1 MASGKASKTKEEEA
15 AAGEEEEEEE
25 EAAEEEEEE
34 EEEEA
39 ENKGE
44 KKDVKVR
51 KSANDQI
58 QTKAPMKDKE
68 AKDAIAE
75 FMERQNRPYSV
86 QNILDHFQQRIKKV
100 AC

>member
-1 MASGKASKTKEEEA
+1 MTSGKASKTKEEEA
-15 AAGEEEEEEE
+15 AGEEEEEEEE
-25 EAAEEEEEE
+25 EAADEEEEE

-39 ENKGE
+39 ESKGE

-75 FMERQNRPYSV
+75 FMER
-86 QNILDHFQQRIKKV
+86 
-100 AC
+100 

>member
-1 MASGKASKTKEEEA
+1 MASGKASKTKEDGA
-15 AAGEEEEEEE
+15 AAEEDEEEEE
-25 EAAEEEEEE
+25 EAAADEEEEED
-34 EEEEA
+34 EEEA
-39 ENKGE
+39 ETKGD

-75 FMERQNRPYSV
+75 FMER
-86 QNILDHFQQRIKKV
+86 
-100 AC
+100 

>member
-1 MASGKASKTKEEEA
+1 VSDAKKGAKAHSPKDQEEEDEVAEVASGKASKTKEEEA

-34 EEEEA
+34 A
-39 ENKGE
+39 ESKGE

-75 FMERQNRPYSV
+75 FMER
-86 QNILDHFQQRIKKV
+86 
-100 AC
+100 

>member
-1 MASGKASKTKEEEA
+1 MSDAKKGAKAHSPKDQEEEDEVAEVASGKASKTKEEEA

-34 EEEEA
+34 A
-39 ENKGE
+39 ESKGE

-75 FMERQNRPYSV
+75 FMER
-86 QNILDHFQQRIKKV
+86 
-100 AC
+100 

>member
-1 MASGKASKTKEEEA
+1 MASGKVSKTKEDGA
-15 AAGEEEEEEE
+15 AAEKDEEEEE
-25 EAAEEEEEE
+25 EAAADEEEEED
-34 EEEEA
+34 EEEA
-39 ENKGE
+39 ETKGD

-75 FMERQNRPYSV
+75 FMER
-86 QNILDHFQQRIKKV
+86 
-100 AC
+100 